1 MSTAILNTP
10 TQARKFV
17 VFSNFKNSKRVSWTE
32 RRNFR
37 Q

>member
-17 VFSNFKNSKRVSWTE
+17 FFSNFKNSKRINWSE
-32 RRNFR
+32 RRNYS